1 MQFIFLSENCVIW
14 SNKGADSNTD
24 VTDYWKRH
32 RLTWPSVLFVYL
44 HLSHFQGTDIGVRG
58 QFVDFHTPY
67 EAINL
72 HVRGGHIL
80 PCQEPAQN
88 TVIRYVNCYWDH
100 TEVCDTPCQKC
111 QDCWHNLQAINS
123 GCQSVMDTRWM
134 AKGFIIY
141 GTAHNRSFVWI
152 SVLLVP
158 SVVCQWHSV
167 AQVNTTR
174 EAGLAKAENLCISQ
188 HVTLLSKTGVRGYW
202 EAQTAYFSWVLDP
215 LFPFGQSGISWAW

>member
-1 MQFIFLSENCVIW
+1 MSGTRSKHSHQVRELLLRPYW
-14 SNKGADSNTD
+14 SLWYTMPEMSGL
-24 VTDYWKRH
+24 
-32 RLTWPSVLFVYL
+32 LT
-44 HLSHFQGTDIGVRG
+44 Q
-58 QFVDFHTPY
+58 
-67 EAINL
+67 
-72 HVRGGHIL
+72 
-80 PCQEPAQN
+80 
-88 TVIRYVNCYWDH
+88 
-100 TEVCDTPCQKC
+100 
-111 QDCWHNLQAINS
+111 LQAINS

-141 GTAHNRSFVWI
+141 GTARNGSFVWI

-174 EAGLAKAENLCISQ
+174 EAGLAEAENPCISQ